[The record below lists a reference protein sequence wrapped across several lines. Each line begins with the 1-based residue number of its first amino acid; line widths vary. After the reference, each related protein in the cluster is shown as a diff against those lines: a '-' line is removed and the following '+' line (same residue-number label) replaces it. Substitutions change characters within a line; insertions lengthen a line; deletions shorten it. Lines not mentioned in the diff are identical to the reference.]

1 LETRSTLRS
10 KKPARDVRVGGLGVI
25 LKGVCCLFRRTGQSR
40 QHAMRMMMVMPEMV
54 QLNAH

>member
-1 LETRSTLRS
+1 MGATSAAQQKARSRC
-10 KKPARDVRVGGLGVI
+10 ARWRAFVI
-25 LKGVCCLFRRTGQSR
+25 LKGVYCLFRRTGQSR